1 MSSVKFLVASLEAI
15 AASKEAQRHKQLS
28 ESLQKTLEA
37 VKEAD
42 PQLPDPEVVFAPLHQ
57 ATKTGN
63 THLITSA
70 LDCIGK
76 LISYSHFS
84 APPAT
89 AAASED
95 GGGEKETDGEQP
107 PPLIERAIDTICG
120 CFQGETTPVEIQLQI
135 VKSLLAAVLNDKI
148 VVHGAGLLKA
158 VRQVYNVFLLSRST
172 ANQQMAQ
179 GTLTQMV
186 GTVFE
191 RVKTR
196 LHMKE
201 ARLNLA
207 NTKNSSSNITFDPA
221 EQANSVNGSGEKIA
235 EAEDEDSAN
244 DVASDVAAVPAPAP
258 DAKATQAKLTLKDL
272 ETRKSFDD
280 STLGEGPTMV
290 TQIKPATMERTE
302 SQSSAKEEDNYDEL
316 EAEDEVYIRDAYL
329 VFRSFCNLSTK
340 VLPTEQLYEVRGQP
354 MRSKLISLHLIHTLM
369 NNNITVFTSPLCTI
383 RNSRTN
389 EVTTF
394 IQAIKYYICLSVTR
408 NGASSVDGIFNVCA
422 EIFWLV
428 LKFMRE
434 QFKLEIA
441 VFLNEIYLAL
451 LARRTAPVSQKATV
465 VTILNRFCADSRG
478 LVEVYLNYDCEGN
491 VDNLFQTII
500 EDLSKYSTA
509 AVPITPGQEQQY
521 EEKAARTP
529 SPGEWQLRPILPPP
543 LSVAQIVPHAEP
555 ESEIPK
561 EYVIKRVAL
570 DALVESLRS
579 MVDWSGSVRTDRNT
593 DGLRADGDVDTR
605 LSEDLRPSID
615 PSVSESHSR
624 VDTPTAPSTPMF
636 EDDPAHL
643 EKVKQRKTAL
653 NNAIKQFNFKP
664 KRGIA
669 MLIKEGFIA
678 SDSPEDIAKFL
689 IQEDRLDKAQIGE
702 YLGEGEPKN
711 IEIMHAFVDTMQ
723 FTKRRFVDALRT
735 FLQSFRLPGIA
746 AGLGQALSN
755 MGRDL
760 QREAYVQQ
768 SVEIASRSEQLF
780 KNLLKTQRRN
790 AQRAGVKFMP
800 ATSFQHI
807 GPMFDVTWMSY
818 FSALSNQMQKAQ
830 NIEVNKL
837 CLEGMKL
844 ATKIACSFDLST
856 PREAFVSAL
865 RNITNINNPQEMHAK
880 NIEALKVILELGQTE
895 GDLLRSS
902 WKDVLLCISQLDR
915 LQLISGGVDENAI
928 PDVANARFERQGTND
943 SRKSTHGRRPGRPR
957 AGTGPQGFSIEVAQE
972 ARSDAVVK
980 AVDRIFANTASLN
993 GEAIVH
999 FTRALTEVS
1008 WDEIRV
1014 SGSNDSPRTYSLQK
1028 IVEIAYYNMSRVR
1041 FEWTNIWEVMGEHF
1055 NRVGCHNN
1063 TNIVFFA
1070 LDSLRQLSM
1079 NFLEIEE
1086 LPGFKFQKDFLKPFE
1101 HILSNAQNITVKDM
1115 VLRCLIQMIQA
1126 RGDNI
1131 RSGWR
1136 TMFGVF
1142 TVAAREQ
1149 HEAIVNLAYEN
1160 VSQVYK
1166 TKFGVVIS
1174 QGAFTDLIVCLTEF
1188 SKNMKYQKKSL
1199 QALEALKSIMPRML
1213 KTPECPLSHKNGY
1226 APPAENPKAQ
1236 DALQRS
1242 QTKTSVEEGYWFPVL
1257 FAFHDVLMTGEDLEV
1272 RSNALEYL
1280 FEALLKYGGEFP
1292 PEFWDILWRQQLNP
1306 IFMVLRSRPDLNS
1319 ALNHEELSVWLST
1332 TMIQALR
1339 NMITLFTHYFE
1350 ALECMLDRFLELLA
1364 LCIFQENDTI
1374 SRIGS
1379 NCLQQLILKN
1389 VKKFTA
1395 GHWTEIVGS
1404 FCKLFA
1410 ATTATQ
1416 LFSPT
1421 TVNSSASLELPTNG
1435 LDFTGPLVVDPGEPI
1450 NEKSLEINGHN
1461 KNGTDA
1467 DAPATESTE
1476 EGADEDDLKTPTATN
1491 LPQAPLEDY
1500 KPASNLQ
1507 QQPVVVTAARR
1518 RYFNQIISRCVLQL
1532 LMIET
1537 VNELFSNDTVYAQIP
1552 TTELLT
1558 LMALLKRSYLFARRF
1573 NADKELRM
1581 RLWREGFMKQAP
1593 NLLKQESGAA
1603 ATYVAILF
1611 RMYADNSAERAA
1623 ARPDIEKALVPLCKD
1638 IIGDFVALEEE
1649 SQHRNILAWRPVVVD
1664 VLEGYAA
1671 FPEEAFE
1678 GHVKE
1683 FYPMVVELLGKNL
1696 SSELRA
1702 ALLLVLRRVGEVG
1715 LGIEG
1720 MASRSGD
1727 KERRESVATVTTE
1740 GEYHKAGT
1748 PRIG

>member
-280 STLGEGPTMV
+280 STLGEGPTM
-290 TQIKPATMERTE
+290 
-302 SQSSAKEEDNYDEL
+302 
-316 EAEDEVYIRDAYL
+316 
-329 VFRSFCNLSTK
+329 
-340 VLPTEQLYEVRGQP
+340 
-354 MRSKLISLHLIHTLM
+354 
-369 NNNITVFTSPLCTI
+369 
-383 RNSRTN
+383 
-389 EVTTF
+389 
-394 IQAIKYYICLSVTR
+394 
-408 NGASSVDGIFNVCA
+408 
-422 EIFWLV
+422 
-428 LKFMRE
+428 
-434 QFKLEIA
+434 
-441 VFLNEIYLAL
+441 
-451 LARRTAPVSQKATV
+451 
-465 VTILNRFCADSRG
+465 
-478 LVEVYLNYDCEGN
+478 
-491 VDNLFQTII
+491 
-500 EDLSKYSTA
+500 
-509 AVPITPGQEQQY
+509 
-521 EEKAARTP
+521 
-529 SPGEWQLRPILPPP
+529 
-543 LSVAQIVPHAEP
+543 
-555 ESEIPK
+555 
-561 EYVIKRVAL
+561 
-570 DALVESLRS
+570 
-579 MVDWSGSVRTDRNT
+579 
-593 DGLRADGDVDTR
+593 
-605 LSEDLRPSID
+605 
-615 PSVSESHSR
+615 
-624 VDTPTAPSTPMF
+624 
-636 EDDPAHL
+636 
-643 EKVKQRKTAL
+643 
-653 NNAIKQFNFKP
+653 
-664 KRGIA
+664 
-669 MLIKEGFIA
+669 
-678 SDSPEDIAKFL
+678 
-689 IQEDRLDKAQIGE
+689 
-702 YLGEGEPKN
+702 
-711 IEIMHAFVDTMQ
+711 
-723 FTKRRFVDALRT
+723 
-735 FLQSFRLPGIA
+735 
-746 AGLGQALSN
+746 
-755 MGRDL
+755 
-760 QREAYVQQ
+760 
-768 SVEIASRSEQLF
+768 
-780 KNLLKTQRRN
+780 
-790 AQRAGVKFMP
+790 
-800 ATSFQHI
+800 
-807 GPMFDVTWMSY
+807 
-818 FSALSNQMQKAQ
+818 
-830 NIEVNKL
+830 
-837 CLEGMKL
+837 
-844 ATKIACSFDLST
+844 
-856 PREAFVSAL
+856 
-865 RNITNINNPQEMHAK
+865 
-880 NIEALKVILELGQTE
+880 
-895 GDLLRSS
+895 
-902 WKDVLLCISQLDR
+902 
-915 LQLISGGVDENAI
+915 
-928 PDVANARFERQGTND
+928 
-943 SRKSTHGRRPGRPR
+943 
-957 AGTGPQGFSIEVAQE
+957 
-972 ARSDAVVK
+972 
-980 AVDRIFANTASLN
+980 
-993 GEAIVH
+993 
-999 FTRALTEVS
+999 
-1008 WDEIRV
+1008 
-1014 SGSNDSPRTYSLQK
+1014 
-1028 IVEIAYYNMSRVR
+1028 
-1041 FEWTNIWEVMGEHF
+1041 
-1055 NRVGCHNN
+1055 
-1063 TNIVFFA
+1063 
-1070 LDSLRQLSM
+1070 
-1079 NFLEIEE
+1079 
-1086 LPGFKFQKDFLKPFE
+1086 
-1101 HILSNAQNITVKDM
+1101 
-1115 VLRCLIQMIQA
+1115 
-1126 RGDNI
+1126 
-1131 RSGWR
+1131 
-1136 TMFGVF
+1136 
-1142 TVAAREQ
+1142 
-1149 HEAIVNLAYEN
+1149 
-1160 VSQVYK
+1160 
-1166 TKFGVVIS
+1166 
-1174 QGAFTDLIVCLTEF
+1174 
-1188 SKNMKYQKKSL
+1188 
-1199 QALEALKSIMPRML
+1199 
-1213 KTPECPLSHKNGY
+1213 TPECPLSHKNGY

-1702 ALLLVLRRVGEVG
+1702 ALLLDIIGDFVALEEESQHRNILAWRPVVVDVLEGYAAFPEEAFEGHVKEFYPMVVELLGKNLSSELRAALLLVLRRVGEVG